1 VKKYFK
7 SLMLIIS
14 VSVFS
19 ANAGQ
24 QKSPFKMLVQTSK
37 TYVHSGIYS
46 YRYKYTIT
54 SMTDG
59 LVVNGVVL
67 NRGHCKTDAIAPM
80 SAEKERQI
88 MERLNRNA
96 IMPRENRTP
105 AQRDEPRG
113 VSGVLNFSNIWVF
126 HSNTNSSYTDCAPV
140 EVVINTNKGQWSFNY

>member
-1 VKKYFK
+1 VKKYIKF
-7 SLMLIIS
+7 LMLIIS

-19 ANAGQ
+19 ANAGE

-59 LVVNGVVL
+59 LVVNGVIL
-67 NRGHCKTDAIAPM
+67 NRGQCKTDAIAPM

-96 IMPRENRTP
+96 IMPRENSTP

-113 VSGVLNFSNIWVF
+113 VSGVLNFSKTWVF

>member
-1 VKKYFK
+1 MEKYIK

-59 LVVNGVVL
+59 LVVNGVIL
-67 NRGHCKTDAIAPM
+67 NRGQCKTDAIAPM

-96 IMPRENRTP
+96 IMPRENSTS
-105 AQRDEPRG
+105 AQRDEPLG
-113 VSGVLNFSNIWVF
+113 VSGVLNFSKTWVF
-126 HSNTNSSYTDCAPV
+126 HSNTNSSYTDCAPI
-140 EVVINTNKGQWSFNY
+140 EIVINTNKGQWSFNY